1 MTSYDGDS
9 MAIPWRWQSTE
20 LGRSSPYL
28 ATLILPPVV
37 PQEGAVILSVV
48 QATQALWFP
57 VLIWGVLLGFFLA
70 ILFAVDEGLKRLR
83 QLHQVPC
90 DRCRFNSANP
100 YLRRPVHP
108 LKAFTQEAIHC
119 PDYEPTCRP
128 NRWLSWPW
136 PRQFLKGI
144 LGD

>member
-1 MTSYDGDS
+1 M

-37 PQEGAVILSVV
+37 SQEGAVILSVV

-100 YLRRPVHP
+100 YLLDFRLRGQEKSGRAMLRP
-108 LKAFTQEAIHC
+108 
-119 PDYEPTCRP
+119 
-128 NRWLSWPW
+128 LSS
-136 PRQFLKGI
+136 RS
-144 LGD
+144 